1 MVKVNG
7 FYIKELHTFKG
18 MENVGM
24 SGSLYKGKNLV
35 CEFLDEGRG
44 GNMILDNLSLNYL
57 AEIKELLLKHKILP
71 IEWKDDKG
79 LVIDIFVSFIINAQE
94 YVQTLKYHDKK
105 ETHTLCIFT
114 EKVCYGIDRDFT
126 EFAFSNKVEN
136 HPVDI
141 VFFNNKNR
149 ILKVTL

>member
-7 FYIKELHTFKG
+7 FYIKELNTFKG
-18 MENVGM
+18 MENVGIC
-24 SGSLYKGKNLV
+24 GSLYKGKN
-35 CEFLDEGRG
+35 LDEGRG
-44 GNMILDNLSLNYL
+44 GNMILDNLSPNYL
-57 AEIKELLLKHKILP
+57 AEIKELLLKHKVLP
-71 IEWKDDKG
+71 IEWSNDNSF
-79 LVIDIFVSFIINAQE
+79 VIDLFTSFIINAQE

-105 ETHTLCIFT
+105 ETHTMCIFT
-114 EKVCYGIDRDFT
+114 EKVKYGTDRDFT